1 MSTSA
6 AEDSWR
12 RGFGELEARAKR
24 ELGRHHTVGMRQTY
38 FGVPVV
44 ETDRMG
50 EIWLAAVLVAERYQD
65 QRTILAST
73 LGESLA
79 TAPRR
84 IFLRAK
90 HELGNSS
97 ERGEKMK
104 VG

>member
-65 QRTILAST
+65 QRKTLAYVYT
-73 LGESLA
+73 DRVVFLHYWDGLGESLA

-84 IFLRAK
+84 IF
-90 HELGNSS
+90 
-97 ERGEKMK
+97 
-104 VG
+104 